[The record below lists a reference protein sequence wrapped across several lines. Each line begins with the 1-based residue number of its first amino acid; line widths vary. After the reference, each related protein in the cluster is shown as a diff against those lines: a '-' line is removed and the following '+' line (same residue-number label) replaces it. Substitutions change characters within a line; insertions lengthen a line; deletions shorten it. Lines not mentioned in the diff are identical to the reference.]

1 MGHFCMQWTFNRLCN
16 EHLTELQLRKKN
28 VMRKRICLEDIM
40 LCIVLAYCTCISKL
54 IWKTKIYAG
63 QVGRH
68 IEISLKHSLWCT
80 IFTETCYQRQF
91 FFHIWPINWLL
102 YKITATKATIWRWFK
117 QKIDKIISINRL
129 ICMLIDDHD
138 RINNHW
144 HNQMPANGLYLN
156 TCIYKDF
163 HNYGLWHFK
172 PVL

>member
-1 MGHFCMQWTFNRLCN
+1 MGHFYMQWTFNRLCN

-28 VMRKRICLEDIM
+28 VMRKRICLEDVM
-40 LCIVLAYCTCISKL
+40 LSIVLAYCTCISTL

-68 IEISLKHSLWCT
+68 IEISLKHSLFSIFRDLFSKT
-80 IFTETCYQRQF
+80 IVFQVRL
-91 FFHIWPINWLL
+91 INWLL

-117 QKIDKIISINRL
+117 QKIDIIISINRL